1 MPSSPDF
8 RSNHPK
14 NPSAKVLR
22 ERPLHQGR
30 WSELVEVEYADAS
43 GKTQRW
49 ECVHRSQRSEAVII
63 IAQLQPS
70 GRYVLIRQFRPPTG
84 RYIFEFPA
92 GLVDAGET
100 YEQTAIRELR
110 EETGYVGSVE
120 RVSPALYSSPGL
132 ISEACAYVWMSVAEG
147 TPANQ
152 NPQHDREPTE
162 DIEVYLVA
170 PEAASGFLAT
180 KAAEGMGLDLKLYT
194 YFHALGSSPA

>member
-1 MPSSPDF
+1 MPPSPDF

-22 ERPLHQGR
+22 ERLLHQGR

-43 GKTQRW
+43 
-49 ECVHRSQRSEAVII
+49 
-63 IAQLQPS
+63 AQLQPS

>member
-1 MPSSPDF
+1 MPSPPDF
-8 RSNHPK
+8 PSTRPRSQ
-14 NPSAKVLR
+14 AQVLR

-30 WSELVEVEYADAS
+30 WSEFVELEYVDAS
-43 GKTQRW
+43 GNFRRW
-49 ECVHRSQRSEAVII
+49 ECVHRSKRSEAVII
-63 IAQLQPS
+63 IAQLHPS

-84 RYIFEFPA
+84 RYIVEFPA
-92 GLVDAGET
+92 GLVDAGES
-100 YEQTAIRELR
+100 YEETALRELR

-162 DIEVYLVA
+162 DIKVYLVA

-180 KAAEGMGLDLKLYT
+180 KAAEGRGLDLKRYT

>member
-1 MPSSPDF
+1 MPPPPDF
-8 RSNHPK
+8 LSNRPSQ
-14 NPSAKVLR
+14 SAKVLQ

-30 WSELVEVEYADAS
+30 WSELVEVEYADTS
-43 GKTQRW
+43 GKTRRW
-49 ECVHRSQRSEAVII
+49 ECVHRSKRSEAVII

-70 GRYVLIRQFRPPTG
+70 GRYVLIRQFRPPAG
-84 RYIFEFPA
+84 RYVLEFPA

-110 EETGYVGSVE
+110 EETGYVGFVE

-132 ISEACAYVWMSVAEG
+132 ISEACAYVWMSVTER
-147 TPANQ
+147 TPENQ

-170 PEAASGFLAT
+170 LEAAPGFLAT
-180 KAAEGMGLDLKLYT
+180 KSAEGMGLDLKLYAF
-194 YFHALGSSPA
+194 FHALGSSRE